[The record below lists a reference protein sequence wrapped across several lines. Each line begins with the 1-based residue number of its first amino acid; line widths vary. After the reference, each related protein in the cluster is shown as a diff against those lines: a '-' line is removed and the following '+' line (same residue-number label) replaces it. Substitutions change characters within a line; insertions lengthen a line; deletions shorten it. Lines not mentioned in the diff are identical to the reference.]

1 MTFEEITAFAKEN
14 EVPKMI
20 GDEDKAVLL
29 LFIGEIER
37 YQKREITEKELSL
50 THQRL
55 KEMHYRLER
64 GKEITR
70 KNQAILVAL
79 GGLLK
84 EMQESNCPL
93 CRAVLERLDGKGI
106 TP

>member
-1 MTFEEITAFAKEN
+1 MTFHDLTALAKAGEM
-14 EVPKMI
+14 P
-20 GDEDKAVLL
+20 AVLSDTDKL
-29 LFIGEIER
+29 VLRCLSFEIER
-37 YQKREITEKELSL
+37 YRRREQSEQELSL